1 MVWKLIQN
9 LLHGQSI
16 VKLAFGGCRHFA
28 GPNWPKRGIFWHAMP
43 ACSDLQQLKDCC
55 LIIVGDGE
63 DADAV
68 LAKRRLEAG
77 GRLCHILTR
86 GIGDPR
92 VKVQKFSNDG
102 RFYWQPPAFCK
113 ISPFGKRLGGTMSQ
127 AWTKTGPDGIV
138 LPDDHKL
145 VVANIDDSLQRVH
158 MFNGEGEV
166 VMEMTGW
173 VVLCPTMH
181 IATTASVEV
190 QDMHMKAMGTFSG
203 RRISVG
209 CVVSFAMLLTHFLLI
224 IFAERS
230 LQSQA
235 PVAKYIFFIPSS
247 MAISGV
253 PMVKVLAFALCGD
266 DLTWRQ
272 AWSVCLLGVVAGIPG
287 AISTGMALSEAMW
300 AFVAYTV
307 WCIGLFWVYYSGR
320 HRHTLRKFWPRLA
333 WLTCVFLGTAGGLAL
348 IATSILIYA
357 SMVASN
363 QTILAAIFLPSVT
376 AGAEIGLVK
385 MIEVAHCRL
394 VCMRPSE
401 DMTSGDQL
409 FLVVPVTVI
418 AVHACCEAA
427 RLMAMFIVTVA
438 DGGYSWVGSAVA
450 TFLFNLLMRSGWT
463 SFLMF
468 RLCKLFCGRRF
479 AAQRFAPSG
488 FNKLHNHSKVFGGY
502 LRFIPIASLV
512 TARALTYGLD
522 VADLHPA
529 FNISAAIAVLV
540 LLGLEILEDVVILN
554 EVIPP
559 CPMPE
564 DFLREVSGN
573 TDPHQL
579 FVAEL
584 RPCVSVQPCSVR
596 SVVPTPDAE
605 LMEWRPALK
614 RTTAGWGQ
622 SWRCGQDQALHCGL
636 ALHGLREIPLTF
648 QVAIAWI
655 ACAAVCFPLFP
666 AMLGAGY
673 MLGLNDPCP
682 VSEVWIQYFWQESPR
697 RCWSLRHAY
706 QWPKIFHTSI
716 WCAFNFYITAPQL
729 SGAAR

>member
-1 MVWKLIQN
+1 
-9 LLHGQSI
+9 
-16 VKLAFGGCRHFA
+16 
-28 GPNWPKRGIFWHAMP
+28 MP
-43 ACSDLQQLKDCC
+43 LTDCSDVQQLKDVC

-113 ISPFGKRLGGTMSQ
+113 ISPFGKQLGGTVSQ

-173 VVLCPTMH
+173 VVLCPTMQ

-190 QDMHMKAMGTFSG
+190 QNMHMKAMGTFSG

-209 CVVSFAMLLTHFLLI
+209 CVVSFALLLTHFLLI

-230 LQSQA
+230 LQSQEL
-235 PVAKYIFFIPSS
+235 VVRFVSYTG
-247 MAISGV
+247 SGTVTAAV
-253 PMVKVLAFALCGD
+253 PMVRVLAFALCGD

-272 AWSVCLLGVVAGIPG
+272 SWSICLVGVFAASI
-287 AISTGMALSEAMW
+287 ATLSTGMALSESICGSLG
-300 AFVAYTV
+300 YSV
-307 WCIGLFWVYYSGR
+307 WCILLCWVYYWGR
-320 HRHTLRKFWPRLA
+320 HRHVLRKFWPRLA
-333 WLTCVFLGTAGGLAL
+333 WLTCVFLGTAGGMLL

-363 QTILAAIFLPSVT
+363 QTFLAAIFLPSVT

-385 MIEVAHCRL
+385 MIQVAHRRL
-394 VCMRPSE
+394 ICMRPSE

-409 FLVVPVTVI
+409 FVVVPVTI
-418 AVHACCEAA
+418 MAVHCACEAA
-427 RLMAMFIVTVA
+427 RLMAIFIVTVT
-438 DGGYSWVGSAVA
+438 DGGYNWVGSAVA

-529 FNISAAIAVLV
+529 FNTSAAIAVLV
-540 LLGLEILEDVVILN
+540 LLGLEILEDVTILN

-579 FVAEL
+579 FAAEL

-605 LMEWRPALK
+605 LMEWCPALK

-622 SWRCGQDQALHCGL
+622 SWRCGQGQALHCSL
-636 ALHGLREIPLTF
+636 ALHGLREIPWTF
-648 QVAIAWI
+648 QVAVAW
-655 ACAAVCFPLFP
+655 AVCGTVCFPLFP
-666 AMLGAGY
+666 AMLGTGY

-682 VSEVWIQYFWQESPR
+682 MSEVWIQYFWQESPL
-697 RCWSLRHAY
+697 RC
-706 QWPKIFHTSI
+706 
-716 WCAFNFYITAPQL
+716 
-729 SGAAR
+729 

>member
-1 MVWKLIQN
+1 MTD
-9 LLHGQSI
+9 
-16 VKLAFGGCRHFA
+16 
-28 GPNWPKRGIFWHAMP
+28 
-43 ACSDLQQLKDCC
+43 CSVLQQLKDGC

-86 GIGDPR
+86 GVGDPR
-92 VKVQKFSNDG
+92 VKVQIFSNDG
-102 RFYWQPPAFCK
+102 GFYWQPHAFCK
-113 ISPFGKRLGGTMSQ
+113 MSPFGKRLGGTIAQ

-145 VVANIDDSLQRVH
+145 VIAQIDDTLQRVH

-173 VVLCPTMH
+173 VVLCPTMQ
-181 IATTASVEV
+181 IAATASVEV
-190 QDMHMKAMGTFSG
+190 QNMHMKAMGTFSG
-203 RRISVG
+203 RGTSVG
-209 CVVSFAMLLTHFLLI
+209 CVVSFALLLIHFLLI

-235 PVAKYIFFIPSS
+235 LVVRYASF
-247 MAISGV
+247 AILSTVTAAG
-253 PMVKVLAFALCGD
+253 PMVRVLAFALCGD

-272 AWSVCLLGVVAGIPG
+272 AWSICLLGIVVASI
-287 AISTGMALSEAMW
+287 ASLSTGMALSESICG
-300 AFVAYTV
+300 FLGYTV
-307 WCIGLFWVYYSGR
+307 WCIGLCWVYYSGR

-333 WLTCVFLGTAGGLAL
+333 WLTCVFLGTAGGMLL

-357 SMVASN
+357 SMVEAN

-385 MIEVAHCRL
+385 MIQVAHRRL

-409 FLVVPVTVI
+409 FIVVPVMI
-418 AVHACCEAA
+418 MAVHASCEAA
-427 RLMAMFIVTVA
+427 RLMAIFIATVA

-512 TARALTYGLD
+512 TARAITYGL
-522 VADLHPA
+522 ADQHPA

-540 LLGLEILEDVVILN
+540 LLGLELLEDVTILN
-554 EVIPP
+554 EVIPS

-564 DFLREVSGN
+564 DFVREVSGN
-573 TDPHQL
+573 TDPQQL
-579 FVAEL
+579 FAAEL
-584 RPCVSVQPCSVR
+584 RPCVSAQHCSVR

-622 SWRCGQDQALHCGL
+622 SWRCGQDQALHCSL
-636 ALHGLREIPLTF
+636 ALHGLREIPFTF
-648 QVAIAWI
+648 QVAVAW
-655 ACAAVCFPLFP
+655 AVCGAVCFPLFP

-682 VSEVWIQYFWQESPR
+682 GSEVWIQYFWQESPL
-697 RCWSLRHAY
+697 RC
-706 QWPKIFHTSI
+706 
-716 WCAFNFYITAPQL
+716 
-729 SGAAR
+729 